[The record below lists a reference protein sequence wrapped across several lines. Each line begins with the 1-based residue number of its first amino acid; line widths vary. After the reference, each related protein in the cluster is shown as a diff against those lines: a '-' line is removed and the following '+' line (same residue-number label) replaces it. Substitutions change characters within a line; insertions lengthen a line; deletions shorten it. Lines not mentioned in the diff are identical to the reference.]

1 MQQESSESSAILG
14 LLAWIE
20 VNKKKLGFIAIA
32 TVAAVL
38 AIVVVVNYR
47 NQAETRASE
56 ALSEIK
62 LPLGVN
68 AEVPAGLVE
77 SLMTVARDHQG
88 TKAATRAL
96 LLAGG
101 YLYAEKKY
109 AEAQQQFAR
118 VIQDYSE
125 SEWIPQAMLGFAASL
140 EAQGKAAEAVAEYD
154 KLRKRFSNHAVT
166 DEAKMALARLY
177 EADKPEEAYKLYDEL
192 SKANPTSGLGAEAG
206 LRKEELKDKRPELA
220 KLDAPIVAPTPTPGA
235 ANLGTNRQIVI
246 ATNRPSQST
255 TGATRTITL
264 TNQSTATT
272 TNIIRLPSSGTPAQ
286 PSLQP
291 ASAPPTQPATPKQ

>member
-1 MQQESSESSAILG
+1 MQQESSESSAILS

-20 VNKKKLGFIAIA
+20 VNKKKLGIIAIA
-32 TVAAVL
+32 SVAVIL
-38 AIVVVVNYR
+38 AIVVIVNYR

-62 LPLGVN
+62 LPLGAS

-77 SLMTVARDHQG
+77 SLLAVARDHQG
-88 TKAATRAL
+88 TKAAARAL

-109 AEAQQQFAR
+109 AEAHQQFTR

-125 SEWIPQAMLGFAASL
+125 SEWIPQAMLGSAASL
-140 EAQGKAAEAVAEYD
+140 EAQGKTAEAVAEYD

-192 SKANPTSGLGAEAG
+192 AKANPTSGLGAEAG

-220 KLDAPIVAPTPTPGA
+220 KLDAPIVAPTPTPGT
-235 ANLGTNRQIVI
+235 ANLGTNRQVVI
-246 ATNRPSQST
+246 ATNRPSHST
-255 TGATRTITL
+255 TGAAHSITL
-264 TNQSTATT
+264 TNRPAAAT
-272 TNIIRLPSSGTPAQ
+272 NVIRLPSAGTAAQ
-286 PSLQP
+286 GSLQP
-291 ASAPPTQPATPKQ
+291 ASAPPSQSAPPKQ